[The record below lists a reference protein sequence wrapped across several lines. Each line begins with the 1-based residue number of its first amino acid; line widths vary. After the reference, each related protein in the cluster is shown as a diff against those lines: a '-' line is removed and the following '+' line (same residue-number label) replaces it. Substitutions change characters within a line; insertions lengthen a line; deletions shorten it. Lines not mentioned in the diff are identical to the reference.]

1 MKKAFTLAEVVI
13 VVAIL
18 GILAALAIPQLQS
31 HSQEA
36 KEAAA
41 KDNLRILRQQIEVY
55 AARHNGVPPGYPSND
70 TTQNPGFIFLLL
82 EMTKQE
88 HYLSELPR
96 NPFNDLKTIKFLG
109 NAEQFPAEA
118 TGGFGWI
125 YKPLTKQIRLDWP
138 GTDEKGI
145 RYYDY

>member
-1 MKKAFTLAEVVI
+1 MKRGFSLVEILI

-18 GILAALAIPQLQS
+18 GILAAIVLPEFQS

-36 KEAAA
+36 REAAA

-55 AARHNGVPPGYPSND
+55 AARHGDVPPGYPND
-70 TTQNPGFIFLLL
+70 NTTQNPGFAVFLFQ
-82 EMTKQE
+82 MVKRE
-88 HYLSELPR
+88 HYLSELPV

-109 NAEQFPAEA
+109 NAEQLPAEA
-118 TGGFGWI
+118 TGGVGWV

-138 GTDEKGI
+138 GTDKDGI
-145 RYYDY
+145 RFYDY